1 MSAALKPL
9 SPAEA
14 PLVLFDLDGTVADTA
29 PDLAGAA
36 NAMRMARGLPPL
48 PYADLRPMASH
59 GARGLIGRALGRT
72 PAHPDFEDL
81 RHEFLNRYESA
92 LCVDSRL
99 FDGIDALLRAL
110 EGSGRRWGIVTN
122 KAARFTDPLVRA
134 LDLHTRAACI
144 VSGDTTPHAKPHPAP
159 LLHAA
164 ALARQA
170 AGHAVYVGDDLRDI
184 EAGRAAGMSTIAA
197 AYGFCG
203 DDRPPH
209 TWGADALIAHPA
221 ELRMLLR
228 LGR

>member
-1 MSAALKPL
+1 MSAARPMQLP
-9 SPAEA
+9 SAA

-36 NAMRMARGLPPL
+36 NAMRIARGLPPL

-81 RHEFLNRYESA
+81 RHEFLNRYEAA

-99 FDGIDALLRAL
+99 FEGIDALLRML

-134 LDLHTRAACI
+134 LDLHARAACV

-164 ALARQA
+164 MLAGRA
-170 AGHAVYVGDDLRDI
+170 AEQAVYIGDDLRDI
-184 EAGRAAGMSTIAA
+184 EAGRAAGMTTIAVG
-197 AYGFCG
+197 YGYLG
-203 DDRPPH
+203 EGAPVHD
-209 TWGADALIAHPA
+209 WGADFLVESTRALADLVAPT
-221 ELRMLLR
+221 
-228 LGR
+228 

>member
-1 MSAALKPL
+1 MSAARPMQLP
-9 SPAEA
+9 SAA

-36 NAMRMARGLPPL
+36 NAMRIARGLPPL

-81 RHEFLNRYESA
+81 RHEFLNRYEAA

-99 FDGIDALLRAL
+99 FDGIDALLRML

-134 LDLHTRAACI
+134 LDLHARAACV

-164 ALARQA
+164 ML
-170 AGHAVYVGDDLRDI
+170 AGHEATQAVYVGDDLRDI
-184 EAGRAAGMSTIAA
+184 EAGRAAGMTTIAVG
-197 AYGFCG
+197 YGYLG
-203 DDRPPH
+203 EGAPVHD
-209 TWGADALIAHPA
+209 WGADFLVESTRALADLVAPT
-221 ELRMLLR
+221 
-228 LGR
+228 

>member
-1 MSAALKPL
+1 MSAARPTQ
-9 SPAEA
+9 SPSAA

-36 NAMRMARGLPPL
+36 NAMRTARGLPPL

-72 PAHPDFEDL
+72 PAHPDFEEL
-81 RHEFLNRYESA
+81 RHEFLNRYEAA

-99 FDGIDALLRAL
+99 FDGIDALLRTL

-134 LDLHTRAACI
+134 LDLHARAACV

-164 ALARQA
+164 ML
-170 AGHAVYVGDDLRDI
+170 AGHEAAQAVYIGDDLRDI
-184 EAGRAAGMSTIAA
+184 EAGRAAGMTTIAVG
-197 AYGFCG
+197 YGYLG
-203 DDRPPH
+203 EGAPVHD
-209 TWGADALIAHPA
+209 WGADFLVESTRALADLVAPS
-221 ELRMLLR
+221 
-228 LGR
+228 

>member
-1 MSAALKPL
+1 MSAARPMQLP
-9 SPAEA
+9 SAA

-36 NAMRMARGLPPL
+36 NAMRIARGLPPL

-81 RHEFLNRYESA
+81 RHEFLNRYEA
-92 LCVDSRL
+92 VLCVDSRL
-99 FDGIDALLRAL
+99 FDGIDALLRML

-134 LDLHTRAACI
+134 LDLHARAACV

-164 ALARQA
+164 MLAGQA
-170 AGHAVYVGDDLRDI
+170 AEQAVYIGDDLRDI
-184 EAGRAAGMSTIAA
+184 EAGRAAGMTTIAVG
-197 AYGFCG
+197 YGYLG
-203 DDRPPH
+203 EGVPVHD
-209 TWGADALIAHPA
+209 WGADFLVESTRALADLVAPT
-221 ELRMLLR
+221 
-228 LGR
+228 